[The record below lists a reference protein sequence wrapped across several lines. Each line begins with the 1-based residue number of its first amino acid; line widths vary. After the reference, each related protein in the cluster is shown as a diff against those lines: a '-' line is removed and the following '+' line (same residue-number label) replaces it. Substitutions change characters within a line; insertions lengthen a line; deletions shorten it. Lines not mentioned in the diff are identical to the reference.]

1 MCSEHPSALIPALEC
16 LVVTGKREAIPM
28 VDPDSALIE
37 AIGRGDHEAFESLV
51 KKYQGPL
58 LNFIARYVGDRS
70 MAEDI
75 TQEVLLRIYRAAPR
89 FQAKTKVSTWIFH
102 IAYNQALTEI
112 GRRKKRRNLWQ
123 ALYRSREKASEELLA
138 EPLERYDQT
147 EEILAVLGC
156 LPENQKAALLL
167 RISENLSY
175 REIAGILGV
184 SVQSV
189 ESLLFR
195 ARTGLKRHLHL
206 NKK

>member
-1 MCSEHPSALIPALEC
+1 
-16 LVVTGKREAIPM
+16 M
-28 VDPDSALIE
+28 VDPDSALID

-51 KKYQGPL
+51 KRYQCPL
-58 LNFIARYVGDRS
+58 LNFIARTIGDRS

-123 ALYRSREKASEELLA
+123 ALCRSREEAPEELLA
-138 EPLERYDQT
+138 DPLEPYEQT
-147 EEILAVLGC
+147 EEIMAVLGC

-167 RISENLSY
+167 RINENLSY
-175 REIAGILGV
+175 REIADILEV

-195 ARTGLKRHLHL
+195 ARTSLRRQLK
-206 NKK
+206 KK

>member
-1 MCSEHPSALIPALEC
+1 
-16 LVVTGKREAIPM
+16 M
-28 VDPDSALIE
+28 VDPDSALID

-75 TQEVLLRIYRAAPR
+75 TQEVLLRIYHAAPR

-123 ALYRSREKASEELLA
+123 ALYRSREEAPEELLA
-138 EPLERYDQT
+138 EPLEPYEQT
-147 EEILAVLGC
+147 EEIMAVLGC

-167 RISENLSY
+167 RINENLSY

-195 ARTGLKRHLHL
+195 ARTNLKRNLG
-206 NKK
+206 KK